1 MSTLDVYVAQRGGAL
16 GLSPVMTHSMIVFA
30 TFTLTIVG
38 IAIPATREFALWV
51 LRENNP
57 VEIATFILLLAGAA
71 LALRFAE
78 SIRRN
83 GHSLLYTA
91 FYIAF
96 AAGLFLTAME
106 EVAWGQQF
114 FGWSTPEGL
123 REMNMQGETTIHNIK
138 GLHGNTE
145 MMRLLFGFGGLV
157 AIGIDHF
164 TGNRF
169 LGAKVVLLPWFA
181 AITLHSV
188 IDVTN
193 DFVALQKQFDALIS
207 KLAELNEL
215 MISIAAILY
224 INFNVRWLKGED

>member
-1 MSTLDVYVAQRGGAL
+1 MSTLNVYVAPRGGVL
-16 GLSPVMTHSMIVFA
+16 GFSPIMTHSLVVFA
-30 TFTLTIVG
+30 AFAVTIAAIG
-38 IAIPATREFALWV
+38 IPATREFAFWV
-51 LRENNP
+51 LRENHP
-57 VEIATFILLLAGAA
+57 VEIATFILLMIGAA
-71 LALRFAE
+71 LSVKLARA
-78 SIRRN
+78 IRKS
-83 GHSLLYTA
+83 GHSVLYTA

-106 EVAWGQQF
+106 EIAWGQQF

-123 REMNMQGETTIHNIK
+123 RDVNMQGETTIHNIK

-145 MMRLLFGFGGLV
+145 MMRLLFGIGGLV
-157 AIGIDHF
+157 AVGIDHF

-169 LGAKVVLLPWFA
+169 LGAKAVLLPWFA

-193 DFVALQKQFDALIS
+193 DFVALQKEFDALIS
-207 KLAELNEL
+207 RLAELNEL

-224 INFNVRWLKGED
+224 INFNVRWLRGED